1 MFKKIFNKKK
11 QLIRYKTDA
20 WKNQSLAD
28 NHFKVSG
35 VKAQGAFVP
44 IINRIARDIP
54 TGSRIL
60 DVGCG
65 HGRLA
70 FTLAENGYKVVAS
83 DVSEAMLSILQA
95 NKGSLDL
102 EVRQCDAHNLKASD
116 EEFDAVISY
125 DFMPHFPDWP
135 DLLKEQARVCKKGGQ
150 VIFAIN
156 LKEHRTLASKISQ
169 GNYTHPYSFKVG
181 EKGKHFWAETSIAE
195 ATKAGKGA
203 NMTLT
208 EIIPIKFLYD
218 NLIIGKCLGREAY
231 EKVNAEFHE
240 KLKSSEEIGDFY
252 AWLEENYF
260 QHLEPSTSYHNI
272 LVFKKE

>member
-1 MFKKIFNKKK
+1 MFKNIFNKKN

-20 WKNQSLAD
+20 WKNQNLAD
-28 NHFKVSG
+28 NHFRVSG

-44 IINRIARDIP
+44 IINRIAKELPI
-54 TGSRIL
+54 GSRIL

-83 DVSEAMLSILQA
+83 DVSEAMLSILDA

-102 EVRQCDAHNLKASD
+102 EVRHCDAHHLNAVD
-116 EEFDAVISY
+116 EEFDGVISY

-135 DLLKEQARVCKKGGQ
+135 ELLKEQARVCKKGGK

-156 LKEHRTLASKISQ
+156 LKEHRMLASKVSQ

-181 EKGKHFWAETSIAE
+181 EKGKHFWAETSIPS
-195 ATKAGKGA
+195 ATRAGKKA
-203 NMTLT
+203 NLILT
-208 EIIPIKFLYD
+208 KIIPIKFLYD
-218 NLIIGKCLGREAY
+218 NLIIGKSLGKELY
-231 EKVNAEFHE
+231 EKVNGEFHE
-240 KLKSSEEIGDFY
+240 KLKSSQEINDFY
-252 AWLEENYF
+252 SWLEENYF

-272 LVFKKE
+272 LVFEKV